1 MFTDFR
7 NSFWASRNRRL
18 ARIASTVLSLALTC
32 VISQSVARAANN
44 PGDPLYC
51 QPQEGTTFLIVNGGT
66 GIFTADADCFN
77 SNIAND
83 TQNSIATSQGGTL
96 TKNAGTGD
104 YVYAPPTANFT
115 GLDTFTFSVT
125 TVWNGAGGTGSAGGT
140 ARPGGP
146 ATFTIT
152 LNVIPASTTLTTS
165 GAAMPVP
172 VPAGSVAGC
181 SAAGNAGIGPAPGAV
196 YGCVTGITKTAN
208 PSHGTL
214 TGSGNS
220 LLYTPTP
227 GYYGP
232 DSFSYDAVGVN
243 NDGPSSLDSGPVT
256 VAVTVN
262 APTAGTPL
270 PPTWSLLLLGIACLV
285 TFESLRRI
293 RRAPQ
298 Q

>member
-1 MFTDFR
+1 M
-7 NSFWASRNRRL
+7 
-18 ARIASTVLSLALTC
+18 TC
-32 VISQSVARAANN
+32 VITLNVAHAASN
-44 PGDPLYC
+44 PGEALFC
-51 QPQEGTTFLIVNGGT
+51 QPNEGTTFLIVNGGS
-66 GIFTADADCFN
+66 GIFSADSDCFN
-77 SNIAND
+77 NNYAND

-96 TKNAGTGD
+96 TKNTGTGD

-152 LNVIPASTTLTTS
+152 LNVIPATATMGVGPATPTL
-165 GAAMPVP
+165 VP
-172 VPAGSVAGC
+172 VPAGSVSGC
-181 SAAGNAGIGPAPGAV
+181 SSPGSALGPAPGAV
-196 YGCVTGITKTAN
+196 YGCVTSIRQATA
-208 PSHGTL
+208 PAHGTL
-214 TGSGNS
+214 TTSGNA
-220 LLYTPTP
+220 LLYTATA
-227 GYYGP
+227 GFTGTDTFTYEAY
-232 DSFSYDAVGVN
+232 GVN
-243 NDGPSSLDSGPVT
+243 NDGPSTLQSGPVT
-256 VAVTVN
+256 VTVTVI
-262 APTAGTPL
+262 PSGTPL